1 MVITIIVLLILAG
14 VALSILTGEN
24 SIFRTTD
31 SAVEQNNK
39 AQVKEKIEL
48 AIMEKQ
54 LEEKREVSL
63 DEIIDKLIE
72 NGITTEEESDR
83 EIGTVITEEGYEVTI
98 EEKEEG
104 GWEVKVGEKG
114 TAKIRLNISKTPEVL
129 TSKVTIKIEGRLIG
143 IGLKELVMPD
153 GSKKEYEEGITK
165 IEETYEVTSNGT
177 YKFVLKGRDGQEIEK
192 EIIINNIVE
201 GLITILPSTTEWT
214 KDNIIVEVIYPEGT
228 EELIR
233 EISIDNG
240 ATWKEYKEGV
250 EISENTIIQA
260 RIRNTEEIIRT
271 ATLTIDKID
280 KTAPIVTA
288 NVSSLTIT
296 KGDANETKQY
306 FTIDQN
312 GNAPIINE
320 EYSPMNTNTLEAGTQ
335 TITCTATKANGLST
349 SAIVEVI
356 VKRIVPVDP
365 NTGLATENFIVTT
378 NIENL
383 QIVIPA
389 GFAPAI
395 LNVDGSVRGVMPAE
409 EWLNI
414 TEEQINKGIV
424 IIDAVSNYN
433 EFVWIPVEG
442 NGIKFGEKTFSG
454 TTYTEGAPSGYYDSD
469 NISNVKASVDKY
481 KGFYIGRYEAY
492 SANYILYSKRG
503 VTPSK
508 GQTWTAYNSYS
519 KNLYTIATK
528 GVQSRL
534 LYGAEYDTALAFMMK
549 TKPDYATSTNYGNYS
564 GSLRVTAGTSTDVVN
579 NIYDM
584 AGNVSEWRLERY
596 SSEYAGSAGNY
607 DGNVYSASFRSHAS
621 TGYSAR
627 SWRNENWIYN
637 RIINLKVLTK
647 YFYILLKLL
656 NLIEL
661 YRFFILKLAFFR

>member
-24 SIFRTTD
+24 SIFKTTE

-39 AQVKEKIEL
+39 AQIKEKMEL

-177 YKFVLKGRDGQEIEK
+177 YKFVLTGRDGQEIEK

-260 RIRNTEEIIRT
+260 RIRNTEEIIT
-271 ATLTIDKID
+271 AATLTIDKID

-288 NVSSLTIT
+288 NIPSLTIT

-335 TITCTATKANGLST
+335 TITCTVTKANGLTIAKSIT
-349 SAIVEVI
+349 VT
-356 VKRIVPVDP
+356 VKELEYTKLTYTTPGTYTWTVPE
-365 NTGLATENFIVTT
+365 GVTT
-378 NIENL
+378 IK
-383 QIVIPA
+383 ITVA
-389 GFAPAI
+389 GA
-395 LNVDGSVRGVMPAE
+395 GG
-409 EWLNI
+409 
-414 TEEQINKGIV
+414 G
-424 IIDAVSNYN
+424 
-433 EFVWIPVEG
+433 
-442 NGIKFGEKTFSG
+442 
-454 TTYTEGAPSGYYDSD
+454 
-469 NISNVKASVDKY
+469 
-481 KGFYIGRYEAY
+481 GRRRC
-492 SANYILYSKRG
+492 I
-503 VTPSK
+503 
-508 GQTWTAYNSYS
+508 
-519 KNLYTIATK
+519 
-528 GVQSRL
+528 
-534 LYGAEYDTALAFMMK
+534 
-549 TKPDYATSTNYGNYS
+549 
-564 GSLRVTAGTSTDVVN
+564 
-579 NIYDM
+579 
-584 AGNVSEWRLERY
+584 
-596 SSEYAGSAGNY
+596 
-607 DGNVYSASFRSHAS
+607 
-621 TGYSAR
+621 
-627 SWRNENWIYN
+627 
-637 RIINLKVLTK
+637 
-647 YFYILLKLL
+647 
-656 NLIEL
+656 
-661 YRFFILKLAFFR
+661 